1 MQHQKADNEFSAAQ
15 YSNTWSTTL
24 LNWNDDVVKLR
35 VLTEQLASNQ
45 KLIAADYAKVSL
57 GGMSKQNG
65 QISGL
70 MVDVLHN
77 LTWSLRLGV
86 AAESSEASQLST
98 DEWDNILKTT
108 PDWLKKIFEA
118 ATLLTALPSEE
129 DKAKMAATQR
139 VLVLRDPYVA
149 IGGLLPQAAA
159 LMPDGFTVEDVR
171 MWWPWIM
178 GGTVPVLLAATE
190 NPLELREVSMASILS
205 TEEAQAEVA
214 DIGRA

>member
-1 MQHQKADNEFSAAQ
+1 MQPQENENEFSAAEF
-15 YSNTWSTTL
+15 SNNWSTAL

-35 VLTEQLASNQ
+35 VLTEQLDSNQ
-45 KLIAADYAKVSL
+45 KVIAADYAKVSL

-86 AAESSEASQLST
+86 AAESSEATQLST
-98 DEWDNILKTT
+98 DEWDNILTT
-108 PDWLKKIFEA
+108 PPAWLKRIFES

-129 DKAKMAATQR
+129 DKAKIETTQR
-139 VLVLRDPYVA
+139 VLVLRDPHVSV
-149 IGGLLPQAAA
+149 GGILPQAAA
-159 LMPDGFTVEDVR
+159 LMPDGFTVDDVR
-171 MWWPWIM
+171 MWWPWVM

-190 NPLELREVSMASILS
+190 NPFELQEVSMASLL
-205 TEEAQAEVA
+205 TTDEAQASA
-214 DIGRA
+214 